1 MQTARELCDTNDA
14 LLILDEVQTGIGRT
28 GKLFAYQH
36 FDVEPDILTMAKS
49 LGGGLAIGAFAVK
62 REYCDVLPSGS
73 HGSTFGGN
81 PVACSAGVAVIN
93 AIADENLL
101 ENAAKMGDYLREK
114 LEVLKAKY
122 KIIKEVRGI
131 GLMIGMELA
140 KPGAGI
146 VDRCRE
152 RRVLI
157 NCTHKNVLR
166 LMPAINVTKDQIERV
181 IKVIEEAINR
191 DF

>member
-1 MQTARELCDTNDA
+1 
-14 LLILDEVQTGIGRT
+14 
-28 GKLFAYQH
+28 
-36 FDVEPDILTMAKS
+36 MAKS

-93 AIADENLL
+93 AVADENLL

-114 LEVLKAKY
+114 LEGLKKKY
-122 KIIKEVRGI
+122 SIIKEVRGI
-131 GLMIGMELA
+131 GLMIGVELA

-152 RRVLI
+152 RHVLI

-166 LMPAINVTKDQIERV
+166 LMPAINVSKEEIEKVMDV
-181 IKVIEEAINR
+181 INGVLSTL
-191 DF
+191 